1 MHPDNQPG
9 NAAEAAY
16 VFDARG
22 IDRRFRHPA
31 IFAALDSLT
40 PGEVLR
46 FVNDHDP
53 LPLLN
58 HLSSMFGD
66 SLQVD
71 YRQREQG
78 AVVIDFRRLD

>member
-1 MHPDNQPG
+1 MNPDNQTG
-9 NAAEAAY
+9 DATEAAY
-16 VFDARG
+16 VFDARS

-31 IFAALDSLT
+31 ILAAVDSLT
-40 PGEVLR
+40 PGEVMR

-53 LPLLN
+53 LPLLGQ
-58 HLSSMFGD
+58 LGELFGEA
-66 SLQVD
+66 LRVD